1 MSLFVTMIHI
11 EHHQLTCTVYTVH
24 CKVYNVQCTLYI
36 IHCTYTILYADLFPL
51 TLLLNRHQWRNR
63 YSRTSRMREVRS
75 SEGPQ
80 KMKKF
85 IKKTFF
91 KTFFPKFVLSSH
103 LLVNLPKKM
112 LNLRPLDKISLK
124 NSFLV
129 EKSHFFCKI
138 FPGHFLQKYDLRA
151 GGPLNWREGRKIA
164 VTPLIGTVNV
174 VNLSRFKGVVSL
186 ATTLNLCSRWVI
198 LHVSM
203 YTDILCHTLYVCIIS
218 YTILCC
224 MYNHVHGYR
233 LYNTLSYLR
242 TFTQWPC

>member
-124 NSFLV
+124 KQLFGRKKSF
-129 EKSHFFCKI
+129 
-138 FPGHFLQKYDLRA
+138 FLQNFSRTFSSKVRPARRRAAELA
-151 GGPLNWREGRKIA
+151 GGPQNRRY
-164 VTPLIGTVNV
+164 
-174 VNLSRFKGVVSL
+174 
-186 ATTLNLCSRWVI
+186 ATDRHC
-198 LHVSM
+198 
-203 YTDILCHTLYVCIIS
+203 
-218 YTILCC
+218 
-224 MYNHVHGYR
+224 
-233 LYNTLSYLR
+233 
-242 TFTQWPC
+242 